1 MKKTLLAAALVVAAS
16 AGSAF
21 AGGSPGSI
29 GVGAEYLL
37 SGGLLPSQGG
47 AIAGGPSLNYD
58 AGQFHVGGFLAIADG
73 GGSNDTDI
81 GIGGRFFYH
90 VASSAMAD
98 FSVGGSLGY
107 LSFDTHVP
115 MGGSRTNF
123 VFIEPG
129 AQIRAFIV
137 PNVALSATIGL
148 TIGAGDAQGLALTGQ
163 TVTGGIHY
171 YFF

>member
-37 SGGLLPSQGG
+37 AGGLISEGS
-47 AIAGGPSLNYD
+47 IAGGPSLNYD
-58 AGQFHVGGFLAIADG
+58 AGAFHVGGFLSITDG
-73 GGSNDTDI
+73 DGDDNTNI

-98 FSVGGSLGY
+98 FSVGGSIGL
-107 LSFDTHVP
+107 LSIDHP
-115 MGGSRTNF
+115 APADRDSLI
-123 VFIEPG
+123 FIEPG
-129 AQIRAFIV
+129 AQIRAFV
-137 PNVALSATIGL
+137 ATNVALSATIGL
-148 TIGAGDAQGLALTGQ
+148 TIGAGDASGLALTGQ